1 LNTITDN
8 SLMLKVKAG
17 DLDKMG
23 ILFERYNRA
32 LYGYLFHSTGQRVE
46 SEDLVQTVF
55 YRMLKYR
62 QSFNEIGEFRAWMYQ
77 LARNALIDSAK
88 KNSRTFY
95 QADIAKTSELY
106 EKEENFEGNLL
117 ETESVELIQKALNK
131 LPDEQRELLILSKF
145 QELPYREIAEILGT
159 SEGNIKVKIHRAVN
173 DLRSIYLK
181 NYS

>member
-1 LNTITDN
+1 
-8 SLMLKVKAG
+8 MLKVKAG

-23 ILFERYNRA
+23 QLFDRYNRA

-62 QSFNEIGEFRAWMYQ
+62 QTFTESGEFRAWMYQ

-88 KNSRTFY
+88 KSSRTFY
-95 QADIAKTSELY
+95 HADISITSDLHEKDESLEQNLFENENAEL
-106 EKEENFEGNLL
+106 LQ
-117 ETESVELIQKALNK
+117 IALNK
-131 LPDEQRELLILSKF
+131 LPDEPRELLILSKF

-159 SEGNIKVKIHRAVN
+159 SEGNIKVKIHRAIGE
-173 DLRSIYLK
+173 LRKLFLK
-181 NYS
+181 ENGRI